1 MFCPTCGRELPEG
14 SRFCPG
20 CGKAVGNGAS
30 GSAPPAPRR
39 SKRLLV
45 FGAVA
50 VAAVAI
56 ASVVALLATGVL
68 GRGEAKLPNG
78 RYELYGFIPYT
89 FVVSEGDGGQTIA
102 FVYPNDVNDTV
113 MFSGRLVEDGSN
125 DLGPIW
131 RVEDV
136 TFPSGDAWNVE
147 SVRVQLPEG
156 AAEGDPTGRWYV
168 ELTSQDGVAYVVA
181 QIDEDGTAR
190 SLNSLVP
197 PEAAEAG
204 TCILDEAQSIDE
216 VYSGVYQNYPYYYST
231 DYGFDTTYTLRNV
244 PNADPS
250 MHVYYVEDPNGDL
263 AGIVSI
269 ALEEQATT
277 K

>member
-50 VAAVAI
+50 VA
-56 ASVVALLATGVL
+56 VVALASVAALFATGVL
-68 GRGEAKLPNG
+68 GRGGAKLSNG
-78 RYELYGFIPYT
+78 RYELYGFVPYT

-102 FVYPNDVNDTV
+102 FVYPYDVNDTV

-156 AAEGDPTGRWYV
+156 AAEGDPTGRWYL
-168 ELTSQDGVAYVVA
+168 EITLQENGVMYVVT
-181 QIDEDGTAR
+181 QIDKDGTVR
-190 SLNSLVP
+190 SIISVAP
-197 PEAAEAG
+197 PDAVEVG
-204 TCILDEAQSIDE
+204 TSILDEAQSIDE

-250 MHVYYVEDPNGDL
+250 THVYYVEDPNGDL

-269 ALEEQATT
+269 ALEE
-277 K
+277 

>member
-20 CGKAVGNGAS
+20 CGEAVGDAAS
-30 GSAPPAPRR
+30 GSVPPAPRR
-39 SKRLLV
+39 SRRPLV
-45 FGAVA
+45 LGIVAVA
-50 VAAVAI
+50 VVAL
-56 ASVVALLATGVL
+56 ASVVALFATGML
-68 GRGEAKLPNG
+68 GGGGAKLPNG
-78 RYELYGFIPYT
+78 RYELYGFVPYT

-102 FVYPNDVNDTV
+102 FVYPNDANNTV
-113 MFSGRLVEDGSN
+113 MFSGRLAGGGSN
-125 DLGPIW
+125 GLGPIW

-147 SVRVQLPEG
+147 SVRIQFPEG

-168 ELTSQDGVAYVVA
+168 ELTSQDGIAYVVA

-204 TCILDEAQSIDE
+204 TRVLDEAQSIDE
-216 VYSGVYQNYPYYYST
+216 VYSGVYRDYPYYYST
-231 DYGFDTTYTLRNV
+231 DYGFDTACTLRNV
-244 PNADPS
+244 PNGDP
-250 MHVYYVEDPNGDL
+250 MTHVYYAEDPNGDL
-263 AGIVSI
+263 AGIVAI

>member
-1 MFCPTCGRELPEG
+1 MFCPTCGRELPED

-20 CGKAVGNGAS
+20 CGEALKDVAS
-30 GSAPPAPRR
+30 GSVQPAPRR
-39 SKRLLV
+39 SKRPLV
-45 FGAVA
+45 LGIVGVA
-50 VAAVAI
+50 
-56 ASVVALLATGVL
+56 VVALASVAVLFATGAL
-68 GRGEAKLPNG
+68 GRGGARLPNG
-78 RYELYGFIPYT
+78 RYELYGFVPYT

-102 FVYPNDVNDTV
+102 FVYPNDVDDTV

-125 DLGPIW
+125 GLGPIW

-136 TFPSGDAWNVE
+136 TFPSEGVPQGVE
-147 SVRVQLPEG
+147 SVRVQFPEG
-156 AAEGDPTGRWYV
+156 SAEGDPTGRWYV

-204 TCILDEAQSIDE
+204 TSVLDEAQSIDE
-216 VYSGVYQNYPYYYST
+216 VYSGVYQDYPYYYST

-244 PNADPS
+244 PNGDPTT
-250 MHVYYVEDPNGDL
+250 HVYYAEDPNGNL

-269 ALEEQATT
+269 ALEE
-277 K
+277 